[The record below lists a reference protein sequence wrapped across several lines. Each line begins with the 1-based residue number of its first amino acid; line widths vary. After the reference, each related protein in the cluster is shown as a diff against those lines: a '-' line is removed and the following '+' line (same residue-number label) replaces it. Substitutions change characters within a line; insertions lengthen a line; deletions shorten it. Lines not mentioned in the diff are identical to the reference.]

1 MFSRSVPDWTVILL
15 VAVVAAALPG
25 ILILKAPRVACATAK
40 EVVADPKHPDNRLSV
55 NKGSLI
61 KVTLPR
67 STWPFGTFG
76 QVSSSDSRV
85 LAPDQTPCGWQVRD
99 DAMTFEFKAVAEG
112 SAQLQTVGP
121 TGGIFGFAWTAE
133 VWEVTVNPDY
143 GLPLL
148 VGIDMVATGLAAG
161 FIYWRRQGRVI
172 RPATGHAG

>member
-1 MFSRSVPDWTVILL
+1 
-15 VAVVAAALPG
+15 VAVLPG
-25 ILILKAPRVACATAK
+25 ILVLESPRLACATAK
-40 EVVADPKHPDNRLSV
+40 EVVADQKHPDSRLTV

-76 QVSSSDSRV
+76 EVSSSNSRV
-85 LAPDQTPCGWQVRD
+85 LARDQTPCGWQPSEN
-99 DAMTFEFKAVAEG
+99 AMSFEFKAVSEG

-121 TGGIFGFAWTAE
+121 TGGIFGFAWTAQ

-143 GLPLL
+143 GVPLL
-148 VGIDMVATGLAAG
+148 VGIDLVATGLAAG

-172 RPATGHAG
+172 RPATGRAG